1 MEQVIIANDAL
12 FVADS
17 HWGGSDAHAKK
28 SSKALLALLDST
40 NASQVFLMG
49 DIAQVLVG
57 NLKKSKDSNC
67 ALLESVR
74 ALSERAEVFWFE
86 GNHDFG
92 LRYLDLPNV
101 HIISRSQQPLLAE
114 FNGKSV
120 SLAHGDLFLNFKY
133 KFYIGV
139 LNSSF
144 GLWCVKIADILTKG
158 KLYENLERKIL
169 QKKVRD
175 FEVDSQKCEEFC
187 KKRLLAY
194 KKFFSRKYC
203 KMLEMTPKIIIEG
216 HFHLDARFTK
226 GEILYICLPSFYING
241 SIFALQ

>member
-1 MEQVIIANDAL
+1 MEQIIIANDAL
-12 FVADS
+12 FIADS
-17 HWGGSDAHAKK
+17 HWGGNGAHAKK
-28 SSKALLALLDST
+28 SSEALLALLDST

-57 NLKKSKDSNC
+57 NLKKSVDSNH

-92 LRYLDLPNV
+92 LGYLDLPNV
-101 HIISRSQQPLLAE
+101 CVISRSQQPLLAE
-114 FNGKSV
+114 FGGKKV

-139 LNSSF
+139 LNSNF
-144 GLWCVKIADILTKG
+144 GLWILKIADILTKG
-158 KLYENLERKIL
+158 KLYENLEKKIL

-175 FEVDSQKCEEFC
+175 FEADSQKCEEFC

-194 KKFFSRKYC
+194 EKFFSNKHC
-203 KMLEMTPKIIIEG
+203 KIPKIIIEG